1 MTSPPQKVFCMSPN
15 RFLRRGPAAT
25 LLALTTALVLT
36 APLAGAQASDPAR
49 EPIDDPIPGHV
60 ENGAIQLKLQT
71 LTEGDGL
78 TAPNWG
84 TFAPGVPHT
93 LFVDDQDGP
102 LWAVDTRSG
111 AKHKVLDTSSL
122 LVPLFPGDER
132 GFLGVAFHP
141 DYATNGLVYTMTS
154 ERIPGTASTPSQ
166 QPNHLATIR
175 EWKVPAPLAN
185 PQTRAPLTPTSSRVL
200 HQVEEPQVE
209 PQRRCA
215 LLRHAPRR
223 PPTLPVHHAR

>member
-1 MTSPPQKVFCMSPN
+1 MSVYRLLP
-15 RFLRRGPAAT
+15 RGPAAALFT
-25 LLALTTALVLT
+25 LTIALALST
-36 APLAGAQASDPAR
+36 PLAGAMASDPAH

-60 ENGAIQLKLQT
+60 ENGAVQLKLQT
-71 LTEGDGL
+71 LTEGNGL

-84 TFAPGVPHT
+84 TFAPGVPNT

-111 AKHKVLDTSSL
+111 AKHKILDTSSL

-154 ERIPGTASTPSQ
+154 ERIPGTASTPDQ
-166 QPNHLATIR
+166 
-175 EWKVPAPLAN
+175 
-185 PQTRAPLTPTSSRVL
+185 
-200 HQVEEPQVE
+200 
-209 PQRRCA
+209 
-215 LLRHAPRR
+215 
-223 PPTLPVHHAR
+223 

>member
-1 MTSPPQKVFCMSPN
+1 MSVH
-15 RFLRRGPAAT
+15 RLKGRGPVAACFT
-25 LLALTTALVLT
+25 LMVALALAASVATAR
-36 APLAGAQASDPAR
+36 ASDPVH
-49 EPIDDPIPGHV
+49 EPIDDPIPGHI
-60 ENGAIQLKLQT
+60 ENGAVQLKLQT
-71 LTEGDGL
+71 LAEGRGL

-102 LWAVDTRSG
+102 LWAVDTRTG
-111 AKHKVLDTSSL
+111 AKHKILDTSSL

-154 ERIPGTASTPSQ
+154 EPIPGTASTPDQ

-175 EWKVPAPLAN
+175 EWKIPRPLAN
-185 PQTRAPLTPTSSRVL
+185 PQTRATLTP
-200 HQVEEPQVE
+200 
-209 PQRRCA
+209 A
-215 LLRHAPRR
+215 
-223 PPTLPVHHAR
+223 